1 MTSIS
6 TANELTYTKLLSTMD
21 NFKKE
26 NEDNIAQAN

>member
-21 NFKKE
+21 NLKK
-26 NEDNIAQAN
+26 NEDNIALAN

>member
-6 TANELTYTKLLSTMD
+6 TAKQLTYTKLLSTMD
-21 NFKKE
+21 NLKK